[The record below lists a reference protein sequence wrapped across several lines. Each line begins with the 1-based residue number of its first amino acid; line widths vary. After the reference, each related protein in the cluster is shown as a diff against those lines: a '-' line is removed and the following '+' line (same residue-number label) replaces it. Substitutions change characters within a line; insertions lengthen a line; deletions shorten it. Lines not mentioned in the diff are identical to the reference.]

1 MVSFQDHIDNALTGL
16 AEKETLYEFK
26 KDLLDEMTDRANSL
40 IKKGLTDDKVINE
53 LIISEYP
60 HIKADYIKILKEKK
74 AQKRAARIGLLTAAG
89 VAAYVFVLTA
99 IYLAVSFITG
109 LWGKTWLIM
118 VGGIFA
124 AILGGIFL
132 LVKRSV
138 KSKGVFRPLSRIFLA
153 VGVFII
159 ATFMFLCLEM
169 LTQVSSA
176 WLIFLFAVIAALVT
190 DSVYATLTK
199 QHLAV
204 INYMIYI
211 PIAAAVTYVALGIGG
226 LMPWH
231 PGWLIIVFSVVAD
244 LFIAVALIIGNG
256 KYMRNG
262 EVLDLWNED

>member
-1 MVSFQDHIDNALTGL
+1 MVSFQDHIDNALLGL

-26 KDLLDEMTDRANSL
+26 KELLDEMTDRANSL
-40 IKKGLTDDKVINE
+40 IQKGLTDDKVINE

-60 HIKADYIKILKEKK
+60 HIKADYIKVLKEEK
-74 AQKRAARIGLLTAAG
+74 ARKRAARIGLLTAAG
-89 VAAYVFVLTA
+89 AAAYVLVLTA
-99 IYLAVSFITG
+99 IYLAVSFMTS

-124 AILGGIFL
+124 MLLGGIFL
-132 LVKRSV
+132 MAKRSV
-138 KSKGVFRPLSRIFLA
+138 KSKGVFRPVSRVFLA
-153 VGVFII
+153 AGVFII
-159 ATFMFLCLEM
+159 ATFIFLCLEM

-190 DSVYATLTK
+190 DSVYATVTK

-204 INYMIYI
+204 INYMLYI
-211 PIAAAVTYVALGIGG
+211 PIAAAVIYVALGIAGF
-226 LMPWH
+226 MPWH
-231 PGWLIIVFSVVAD
+231 PGWLVIVFAVVSD
-244 LFIAVALIIGNG
+244 LVIAGALIIGNG